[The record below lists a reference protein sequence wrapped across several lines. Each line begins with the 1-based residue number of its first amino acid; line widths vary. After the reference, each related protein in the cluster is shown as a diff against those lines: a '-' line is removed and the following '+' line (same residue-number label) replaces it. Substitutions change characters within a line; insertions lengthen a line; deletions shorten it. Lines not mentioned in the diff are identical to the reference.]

1 MVDILCFALF
11 ADMKNR
17 IVTKVFGIL
26 KDFLEKVLKQ
36 SAMTADERIRVS
48 SRVLRT
54 SSVSQKKTPKRL
66 AKTSRCPKAFGFF
79 LKTASFTKVF
89 GILKDFFQKVLK
101 QSARRSL
108 AKSPQASRTKE
119 RITHEK

>member
-1 MVDILCFALF
+1 
-11 ADMKNR
+11 MKNR

-54 SSVSQKKTPKRL
+54 SSVSQKP
-66 AKTSRCPKAFGFF
+66 P
-79 LKTASFTKVF
+79 
-89 GILKDFFQKVLK
+89 
-101 QSARRSL
+101 
-108 AKSPQASRTKE
+108 PQASRKNLTVSESIRLLLENSFLYKSFWDS
-119 RITHEK
+119 

>member
-1 MVDILCFALF
+1 MVDILRFALF

-26 KDFLEKVLKQ
+26 KDFFQKVLKQ

-54 SSVSQKKTPKRL
+54 SSVSQKPHGVRKH
-66 AKTSRCPKAFGFF
+66 S
-79 LKTASFTKVF
+79 AS
-89 GILKDFFQKVLK
+89 
-101 QSARRSL
+101 S
-108 AKSPQASRTKE
+108 
-119 RITHEK
+119 